1 MAEDILEIRPAAL
14 KAVAPVEAS
23 DFVA

>member
-1 MAEDILEIRPAAL
+1 MADDILEIRPAVL

-23 DFVA
+23 DFVP

>member
-1 MAEDILEIRPAAL
+1 MAEEILKIHTAVL

-23 DFVA
+23 DFVP

>member
-1 MAEDILEIRPAAL
+1 MADDILEIRPAVL